1 MTHSVLRPT
10 DALVVLAN
18 VRKPSELINVDFAVI
33 RKLERA
39 TIVIFTKGI
48 LIDLSIFREFTVGLD
63 TFRSDNDLS
72 LTQR

>member
-1 MTHSVLRPT
+1 MVPT
-10 DALVVLAN
+10 N

-48 LIDLSIFREFTVGLD
+48 LIDLSIFR
-63 TFRSDNDLS
+63 
-72 LTQR
+72 